1 MGYTVTRQEGCVVRE
16 AAPERGGVYRT
27 TGHPDPTPTPT
38 RHRAPDP
45 PGPPPDP
52 FEDPD
57 GIAELEDEI
66 TTLAAHIHAANHRLL
81 VLLAE
86 FDRRRG
92 WKLAGHRNCA
102 DWLHFRTGI
111 ARGAAREKV
120 RTARALVRMPLTGA
134 AMARGELSYS
144 KVRGL
149 SRVVDDLARVREER
163 GLAPVPDPE
172 AATAGAAVAEVA
184 AAPDPEAELVD
195 YARQCTTA
203 QVERFVREWRW
214 VSRTDEAEVERR
226 RHRARYLS
234 IAPDG
239 DGTYVLRGRLTPKVG
254 AVLMRAVEAASD
266 VLFREGPDWAPEGG
280 ERGPRTEEVTSR
292 QRRADA
298 LGLLA
303 EQALAVGFGG
313 GAEPRADSGVEDERG
328 AVGGELDDVSAETG
342 GGAAAGAAATGH
354 EACTCRQP
362 NGAAPLSGTRAERY
376 QVFLHVDERTLGVG
390 TALKAGDVEARGEES
405 AVAAPAAATGP
416 DGLRGRAPVPALAP
430 TSFHLDDGTPVSG
443 ETSRRFTCD
452 ASVVPVTRGRDGS
465 VLDVGRRTRTIPP
478 ALRRALEVRDG
489 GCRFPGCGLR
499 FTEGH
504 HIVHWKNGGETKLS
518 NLVLLCRH
526 HHRAVHEEGFR
537 VRMHRDG
544 RIQFYDRTGW
554 PLPDFA
560 PPSSLGGAHANPVSS
575 PAANP
580 DGALDPVQAL
590 IRSNRARGVEPAW
603 DTPASRYRL
612 SSHIP
617 WELEARAREALDP
630 SD

>member
-1 MGYTVTRQEGCVVRE
+1 MGYMVTRQEGFVVRE
-16 AAPERGGVYRT
+16 VEGEWGGVHRT
-27 TGHPDPTPTPT
+27 TGHPDPTPTPPRQPT
-38 RHRAPDP
+38 PDP

-172 AATAGAAVAEVA
+172 AATAGAAVA
-184 AAPDPEAELVD
+184 PDPEAELVD

-239 DGTYVLRGRLTPKVG
+239 DGTYVLRGRLTPEVG

-266 VLFREGPDWAPEGG
+266 ALFREGPDWAPEGG
-280 ERGPRTEEVTSR
+280 ERGPKTEEVTPR

-313 GAEPRADSGVEDERG
+313 GADPGADSGVEDERG
-328 AVGGELDDVSAETG
+328 AVGGELDDVSAGTGERVTDAGPEGVSAETG
-342 GGAAAGAAATGH
+342 GGTAAGAAATGH

-362 NGAAPLSGTRAERY
+362 NGAVPLSGTRAERY
-376 QVFLHVDERTLGVG
+376 QVFLHVDERALGAG
-390 TALKAGDVEARGEES
+390 TALKARDVEARGEES
-405 AVAAPAAATGP
+405 VVEAPAAATGP
-416 DGLRGRAPVPALAP
+416 DGLRGRAPAPAP
-430 TSFHLDDGTPVSG
+430 TPFHLDDGTPVSA

-452 ASVVPVTRGRDGS
+452 ASVVPVTRDRDGS

-560 PPSSLGGAHANPVSS
+560 PPSSLGGTASDA
-575 PAANP
+575 
-580 DGALDPVQAL
+580 DPVHAL
-590 IRSNRARGVEPAW
+590 IRSNRARGVDPAW

-630 SD
+630 SG